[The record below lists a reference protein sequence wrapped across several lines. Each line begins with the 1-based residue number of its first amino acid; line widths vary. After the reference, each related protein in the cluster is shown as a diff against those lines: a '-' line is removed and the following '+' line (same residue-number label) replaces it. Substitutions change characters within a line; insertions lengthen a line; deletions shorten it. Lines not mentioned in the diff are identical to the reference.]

1 MLKKI
6 YLELVGI
13 RKELQA
19 ILGCLESSNMTSV
32 ESTSLEIQERLRE
45 AVSIRNN

>member
-19 ILGCLESSNMTSV
+19 IRSCLEPSNMTSV
-32 ESTSLEIQERLRE
+32 ESISQEIQERLRE